1 MDGERL
7 RCHAAGRM
15 GEVDAARRCEEGVA
29 RREHE
34 AALSDLAARALD
46 ALDRDRLI
54 DDLSRLVRVPSQ
66 TGDERAAIECL
77 AELCVDHGLACAVHE
92 HDLAALRAHPDYP
105 GAEAE
110 RTELVGLEARL
121 PGEEAARAE
130 PLQRGAEPAV
140 LSRAIPRLC
149 LAGHLD
155 VVGPGTEPWRH
166 GPWSGAVADGAVH
179 GRGALDMKAGVVA
192 ALHAMAAVAAAAGS
206 DGPRCEVVLLGVSS
220 EEDGGLGAF
229 AALERDDRY
238 DACLIPEPTDFSVIC
253 AHGGALTV
261 HGVVTGVGA
270 HAAFRLA
277 GISAID
283 RYVPIHAALA
293 EVERALNEHVDHP
306 LMAELELP
314 YPVLVGQLQAGSW
327 SSQVPDHLE
336 FVARV
341 GVPVGMAK
349 ADVRTMVERAVADAA
364 RPGAPVELRWVGGQ
378 FGSGSTDADHPF
390 ARLVTSAL
398 EAELPP
404 DQRPARRAGV
414 SYGADMRLFT
424 ERGIPCVMAGPAGM
438 RLAHAVDEHVRIDDV
453 LRTARMIVRTIVAF
467 GEGGGDRAAAA
478 PER

>member
-1 MDGERL
+1 
-7 RCHAAGRM
+7 
-15 GEVDAARRCEEGVA
+15 
-29 RREHE
+29 
-34 AALSDLAARALD
+34 LSDLAARAFA
-46 ALDRDRLI
+46 ALDRDRLTA
-54 DDLSRLVRVPSQ
+54 DLSRLVQVPSQ

-77 AELCVDHGLACAVHE
+77 AELCVGHGLACAVHE

-105 GAEAE
+105 GEEAD

-121 PGEEAARAE
+121 
-130 PLQRGAEPAV
+130 RGGDG
-140 LSRAIPRLC
+140 LPRLC

-179 GRGALDMKAGVVA
+179 GRGAVDMKAGVLA
-192 ALHAMAAVAAAAGS
+192 ALHAMAAVAAAARS
-206 DGPRCEVVLLGVSS
+206 DGPPCEVVLLGVSS

-238 DACLIPEPTDFSVIC
+238 DACLIPEPTDFSVVC

-364 RPGAPVELRWVGGQ
+364 RPGPAVELRWVGGQ

-404 DQRPARRAGV
+404 GQRPARRAGV

>member
-1 MDGERL
+1 
-7 RCHAAGRM
+7 
-15 GEVDAARRCEEGVA
+15 
-29 RREHE
+29 
-34 AALSDLAARALD
+34 LSDLAARAFA
-46 ALDRDRLI
+46 ALDRDRLTA
-54 DDLSRLVRVPSQ
+54 DLSRLVQVPSQ

-77 AELCVDHGLACAVHE
+77 AELCVGHGLACAVHE

-105 GAEAE
+105 GEEAD

-121 PGEEAARAE
+121 
-130 PLQRGAEPAV
+130 RGGDG
-140 LSRAIPRLC
+140 LPRLC

-179 GRGALDMKAGVVA
+179 GRGAVDMKAGVLA
-192 ALHAMAAVAAAAGS
+192 ALHAMAAVAATAGS
-206 DGPRCEVVLLGVSS
+206 DGPPCEVVLLGVSS

-238 DACLIPEPTDFSVIC
+238 DACLIPEPTDFSVVC

-364 RPGAPVELRWVGGQ
+364 RPGPAVELRWVGGQ

>member
-1 MDGERL
+1 
-7 RCHAAGRM
+7 
-15 GEVDAARRCEEGVA
+15 
-29 RREHE
+29 
-34 AALSDLAARALD
+34 LSDLAARSLA
-46 ALDRDRLI
+46 ALDRDRLTE
-54 DDLSRLVRVPSQ
+54 DLSRLVQVPSQ
-66 TGDERAAIECL
+66 TGDEGAAIECL
-77 AELCVDHGLACAVHE
+77 AELCAGHGLACAVHE
-92 HDLAALRAHPDYP
+92 HDLVALRAHPDYP
-105 GAEAE
+105 GEEAE
-110 RTELVGLEARL
+110 RTELVGLEASL
-121 PGEEAARAE
+121 PAGDG
-130 PLQRGAEPAV
+130 L
-140 LSRAIPRLC
+140 PRLC

-192 ALHAMAAVAAAAGS
+192 ALHAMAAVAATAGS
-206 DGPRCEVVLLGVSS
+206 DGPPCEVVLLGVSS

-293 EVERALNEHVDHP
+293 EVERALNERVDHP

-364 RPGAPVELRWVGGQ
+364 RPGPAVELRWVGGQ

-424 ERGIPCVMAGPAGM
+424 ERGIPCVMVGPAGM

>member
-1 MDGERL
+1 
-7 RCHAAGRM
+7 
-15 GEVDAARRCEEGVA
+15 
-29 RREHE
+29 
-34 AALSDLAARALD
+34 LSDLAARAFA
-46 ALDRDRLI
+46 ALDRDRLTA
-54 DDLSRLVRVPSQ
+54 DLSRLVQVPSQ

-77 AELCVDHGLACAVHE
+77 AELCVGHGLACAVHE

-105 GAEAE
+105 GEEAD

-121 PGEEAARAE
+121 
-130 PLQRGAEPAV
+130 RGGDG
-140 LSRAIPRLC
+140 LPRLC

-179 GRGALDMKAGVVA
+179 GRGAVDMKAGVLA
-192 ALHAMAAVAAAAGS
+192 ALHAMAAVAAAARS
-206 DGPRCEVVLLGVSS
+206 DGPPCEVVLLGVAS

-238 DACLIPEPTDFSVIC
+238 DACLIPEPTDFSVVC

-364 RPGAPVELRWVGGQ
+364 RPGPAVELRWVGGQ

-404 DQRPARRAGV
+404 GQRPARRAGV

>member
-1 MDGERL
+1 M
-7 RCHAAGRM
+7 
-15 GEVDAARRCEEGVA
+15 
-29 RREHE
+29 
-34 AALSDLAARALD
+34 SDLAARAFA
-46 ALDRDRLI
+46 ALDRDRLTA
-54 DDLSRLVRVPSQ
+54 DLSRLVQVPSQ

-77 AELCVDHGLACAVHE
+77 AELCVGHGLACAVHE

-105 GAEAE
+105 GEEAD
-110 RTELVGLEARL
+110 RTELVGLEASL
-121 PGEEAARAE
+121 PGGDG
-130 PLQRGAEPAV
+130 L
-140 LSRAIPRLC
+140 PRLC

-179 GRGALDMKAGVVA
+179 GRGAVDMKAGVLA
-192 ALHAMAAVAAAAGS
+192 ALHAMAAVAAAARS
-206 DGPRCEVVLLGVSS
+206 DGPPCEVVLLGVSS

-238 DACLIPEPTDFSVIC
+238 DACLIPEPTDFSVVC

-364 RPGAPVELRWVGGQ
+364 RPGPAVELRWVGGQ

-404 DQRPARRAGV
+404 DRRPARRAGV

>member
-1 MDGERL
+1 
-7 RCHAAGRM
+7 
-15 GEVDAARRCEEGVA
+15 
-29 RREHE
+29 
-34 AALSDLAARALD
+34 LSDLAARAFA
-46 ALDRDRLI
+46 ALDRDRLTA
-54 DDLSRLVRVPSQ
+54 DLSRLVQVPSQ

-77 AELCVDHGLACAVHE
+77 AELCVGHGLACAVHE

-105 GAEAE
+105 GEEAD

-121 PGEEAARAE
+121 
-130 PLQRGAEPAV
+130 RGGDG
-140 LSRAIPRLC
+140 LLRLC

-179 GRGALDMKAGVVA
+179 GRGAVDMKAGVLA
-192 ALHAMAAVAAAAGS
+192 ALHAMAAVAAAARS
-206 DGPRCEVVLLGVSS
+206 DGPPCEVVLLGVSS

-238 DACLIPEPTDFSVIC
+238 DACLIPEPTDFSVVC

-341 GVPVGMAK
+341 GVPVGLAK

-364 RPGAPVELRWVGGQ
+364 RPGPAVELRWVGGQ

-390 ARLVTSAL
+390 VRLVTSAL

-467 GEGGGDRAAAA
+467 GEGGGDRASAA